1 MERVFIEAKE
11 RYLNENNPLGEI
23 FSLTDKRFCL
33 HCQTIIVVGEYT
45 VYRRASDGFEFIC
58 CPNAPECDGTA
69 IDWMPV
75 GLFNDSSEEEE
86 DPPFSVN

>member
-1 MERVFIEAKE
+1 MEEIIVNDKQ

-23 FSLTDKRFCL
+23 FSLTDKRLCL
-33 HCQTIIVVGEYT
+33 HCKTIIVVGKYK

-58 CPNAPECDGTA
+58 CPNAPECNGTA

-75 GLFNDSSEEEE
+75 GLFDNDEEEE
-86 DPPFSVN
+86 EPPFSLN